1 MKIKKN
7 SNKRPQS
14 CRMKNLT
21 INKNLNRNIPIN
33 GLRTFSSNNTQK
45 NNLEEMK
52 TRLPKAPYLDKYKSQ
67 LTKIDMYKELWDKS
81 LSDYDE
87 HFGLGQT
94 IQINS
99 ENFKNNFLGDKFR
112 ANATSTRKNSA
123 VTYNDINYI
132 SKRTFKNMKNKDINE
147 FWKINSEDSNYM
159 KYHNNKIR
167 TNTFIDLYLDKESK
181 INLSNYNTTIQTIN
195 KNNINTDLSLIKN
208 FETNLSNHSNKN
220 QYFNYGVPKR
230 KKEKEIIII
239 DETKKVDEIEDKN
252 NFEKL
257 VRENNNTTLN
267 LRTEYLIK
275 LSKLLSVA
283 KKFIYSMEYF
293 RIEKRDIYSLY
304 MKNLTTAFDICND
317 FFVNQI
323 KEGDVLNHDSWSKL
337 LLQYYNLSYHL
348 IRFQK
353 NAFNEMHYLKN
364 ENMILKQK
372 LYGLEGELNN
382 KKKDINDLN
391 KYIVHYD
398 LTNKVKYKKKRE
410 MSIKEIKQKYNSQE
424 SDYILTI
431 HQLRHEIKQ
440 LTDVLNQNKFD
451 INNFN
456 EINDKFKKLKEEAE
470 ENKNEYENK
479 DMQKEM
485 MLKVLTQNNIDLN
498 EKINEIEE
506 ELEKYKK
513 KEEDTK
519 LKFIEYE
526 SKIKTLNEIIEN
538 KNNLIEQLKEEKK
551 MLIEK
556 KSDEDKSLP
565 KPVETVFLS
574 PKDKLRKHYK
584 KEKKS

>member
-1 MKIKKN
+1 M
-7 SNKRPQS
+7 
-14 CRMKNLT
+14 
-21 INKNLNRNIPIN
+21 
-33 GLRTFSSNNTQK
+33 
-45 NNLEEMK
+45 
-52 TRLPKAPYLDKYKSQ
+52 D
-67 LTKIDMYKELWDKS
+67 
-81 LSDYDE
+81 
-87 HFGLGQT
+87 
-94 IQINS
+94 
-99 ENFKNNFLGDKFR
+99 
-112 ANATSTRKNSA
+112 
-123 VTYNDINYI
+123 
-132 SKRTFKNMKNKDINE
+132 
-147 FWKINSEDSNYM
+147 
-159 KYHNNKIR
+159 
-167 TNTFIDLYLDKESK
+167 
-181 INLSNYNTTIQTIN
+181 
-195 KNNINTDLSLIKN
+195 
-208 FETNLSNHSNKN
+208 
-220 QYFNYGVPKR
+220 
-230 KKEKEIIII
+230 
-239 DETKKVDEIEDKN
+239 
-252 NFEKL
+252 
-257 VRENNNTTLN
+257 
-267 LRTEYLIK
+267 
-275 LSKLLSVA
+275 
-283 KKFIYSMEYF
+283 YF

-337 LLQYYNLSYHL
+337 LVQYYNLSYHL